1 MLKVFFCRNPIIIIL
16 LQIILGLTICVLV
29 AHAAPS
35 SKDSEGR
42 EGRQGRTLGLLT
54 VGAQALSSGVG
65 TAGKILGATVAG
77 IAAVKP
83 LILLGGA
90 KCKLRKKITDLGR
103 LIENFDCGYSTMW
116 KFRIFLSLRFYAKSI

>member
-1 MLKVFFCRNPIIIIL
+1 M
-16 LQIILGLTICVLV
+16 LV

-35 SKDSEGR
+35 SKDTEGR

-90 KCKLRKKITDLGR
+90 KCKLKRKNTDLGR
-103 LIENFDCGYSTMW
+103 LIGNFDCGYSTMW

>member
-1 MLKVFFCRNPIIIIL
+1 M
-16 LQIILGLTICVLV
+16 LV

-42 EGRQGRTLGLLT
+42 KGGRQGRTLGLLT

-103 LIENFDCGYSTMW
+103 LIGNFDCGYSTMW
-116 KFRIFLSLRFYAKSI
+116 KFRNFSATLVLRQINLG

>member
-1 MLKVFFCRNPIIIIL
+1 M
-16 LQIILGLTICVLV
+16 LV

-42 EGRQGRTLGLLT
+42 EGGRQGRTLGLLT

-90 KCKLRKKITDLGR
+90 KCKLKKKKKYRPGQTNW
-103 LIENFDCGYSTMW
+103 EF
-116 KFRIFLSLRFYAKSI
+116 

>member
-35 SKDSEGR
+35 SKDSEGH

-90 KCKLRKKITDLGR
+90 KCKLKKIPKPPAIYLFLLLVLGSFGR
-103 LIENFDCGYSTMW
+103 LKIV
-116 KFRIFLSLRFYAKSI
+116 LV

>member
-1 MLKVFFCRNPIIIIL
+1 M
-16 LQIILGLTICVLV
+16 LV

-35 SKDSEGR
+35 NKDSEGR

-90 KCKLRKKITDLGR
+90 KCKLKKKKKIQA
-103 LIENFDCGYSTMW
+103 S
-116 KFRIFLSLRFYAKSI
+116 AA